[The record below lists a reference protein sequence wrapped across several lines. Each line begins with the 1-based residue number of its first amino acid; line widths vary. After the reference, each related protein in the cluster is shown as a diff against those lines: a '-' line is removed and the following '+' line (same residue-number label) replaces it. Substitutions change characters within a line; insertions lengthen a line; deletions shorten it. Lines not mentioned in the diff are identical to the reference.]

1 MRKKKTPQIVK
12 QKLNLKKMNKIKLS
26 FSITLFVLLSA
37 FTFHK
42 FYVGVFQID
51 YIKEK
56 KAVQITARL
65 FIDDLEKALFKKFNK
80 HFYITTKDEVVDTN
94 AYIAKYLD
102 EKLKMKINNKIQSIQ
117 FLTKEQEDNIVICY
131 LKINFKDNIKD
142 LEITNNVLSDI
153 FNEQQNLVHLNI
165 NGNKK
170 TILFTNTET
179 NQKLKYK

>member
-1 MRKKKTPQIVK
+1 
-12 QKLNLKKMNKIKLS
+12 MNKLKLS
-26 FSITLFVLLSA
+26 FVVVLFVLSSA

-42 FYVGVFQID
+42 FYVGVFQVD
-51 YIKEK
+51 YFKEK
-56 KAVQITARL
+56 KAVQITTRL
-65 FIDDLEKALFKKFNK
+65 FIDDLEKALHKKHNR
-80 HFYITTKDEVVDTN
+80 HFYITTKDEVADANT
-94 AYIAKYLD
+94 YIAKYLE
-102 EKLKMKINNKIQSIQ
+102 EKLKIKINNKIQTIQ
-117 FLTKEQEDNIVICY
+117 FLTKEQEENIVICY

-153 FNEQQNLVHLNI
+153 FSEQQNLVHLNI

>member
-1 MRKKKTPQIVK
+1 
-12 QKLNLKKMNKIKLS
+12 MNKIKLS
-26 FSITLFVLLSA
+26 LLVVLVVLSSA

-51 YIKEK
+51 YFKEK
-56 KAVQITARL
+56 KAIQITARL
-65 FIDDLEKALFKKFNK
+65 FIDDLEKALHKKHNK
-80 HFYITTKDEVVDTN
+80 HFYITTKDEVPDANT
-94 AYIAKYLD
+94 YIAKYLE
-102 EKLKMKINNKIQSIQ
+102 EKLKIKINNKIQTIQ
-117 FLTKEQEDNIVICY
+117 FLTKEQEENIVICY

-142 LEITNNVLSDI
+142 LEITNNVLSDV

>member
-1 MRKKKTPQIVK
+1 
-12 QKLNLKKMNKIKLS
+12 MNKIKLS
-26 FSITLFVLLSA
+26 LLVVLFALSSA

-51 YIKEK
+51 YFKEK

-65 FIDDLEKALFKKFNK
+65 FIDDLEKALHKKHNK
-80 HFYITTKDEVVDTN
+80 HFYITTKDEVADAN
-94 AYIAKYLD
+94 SYIAMYLQD
-102 EKLKMKINNKIQSIQ
+102 KLKIKINNKIQTIQ

-153 FNEQQNLVHLNI
+153 FNEQQNLLHLNI
-165 NGNKK
+165 NSNKK
-170 TILFTNTET
+170 TLLFTNTEP

>member
-1 MRKKKTPQIVK
+1 
-12 QKLNLKKMNKIKLS
+12 MNKIKLS
-26 FSITLFVLLSA
+26 LLVILFSFLSA
-37 FTFHK
+37 FTLHK

-51 YIKEK
+51 YFKEK

-65 FIDDLEKALFKKFNK
+65 FIDDLEKALYKKHNK
-80 HFYITTKDEVVDTN
+80 HIYITTKDE
-94 AYIAKYLD
+94 IAEANTLIANYLS
-102 EKLKMKINNKIQSIQ
+102 EKLKIKINNKSQSLQ

-131 LKINFKDNIKD
+131 LKIPFKDNLKELDIY
-142 LEITNNVLSDI
+142 NNVLSDI

-170 TILFTNTET
+170 TLLFTNTET

>member
-1 MRKKKTPQIVK
+1 
-12 QKLNLKKMNKIKLS
+12 MNKIKLS
-26 FSITLFVLLSA
+26 FLTLILIITSA

-42 FYVGVFQID
+42 FYVGVFQVD
-51 YIKEK
+51 YFKEK

-65 FIDDLEKALFKKFNK
+65 FIDDLEKVLQKKYNK
-80 HFYITTKDEVVDTN
+80 HFYITTKDEVSDAN
-94 AYIAKYLD
+94 KFIANYLE
-102 EKLKMKINNKIQSIQ
+102 EKLKIKINNKMQSIQ
-117 FLTKEQEDNIVICY
+117 FLTKETEDNIVICY

-142 LEITNNVLSDI
+142 LEINNNVLSDV

-179 NQKLKYK
+179 KQKLKYN